1 MASTDAIPS
10 NGYPKGKVQ
19 DYVKRF
25 ENVEEEIATAKGSFM
40 RRVGKFRQDQADILE
55 EAKSNGI
62 PRKAL
67 RKVLKARKLE
77 RDAEAVRED
86 LETEEQDQFDLLRH
100 ALGDLDDDKVV
111 NMALARAKK
120 RASEEEAVDSTAGE
134 GEKTKH

>member
-1 MASTDAIPS
+1 MADAIPS
-10 NGYPKGKVQ
+10 NGYPKGKVT

-25 ENVEEEIATAKGSFM
+25 ENVEEEIASAKGVFM
-40 RRVGKFRQDQADILE
+40 RKCAKLRKDQADILD

-67 RKVLKARKLE
+67 RKVLKARRLE

-120 RASEEEAVDSTAGE
+120 RADEDEAAAAKAGE
-134 GEKTKH
+134 GGDTKH